1 MKKILIIILVI
12 TSVFCLTGC
21 SKNEKSQE
29 EKVTN
34 KFENAKVEGENVIIN
49 TNSITKTA
57 TFVNYKVDDITIQ
70 FIVVKRSDG
79 TIGIAFNT
87 CQACN
92 PSPNAYFIQKG
103 KYFECQNCGNRFY
116 IDDIGREA
124 GGCNPAPVLK
134 YTEEENIITIDK
146 EYADSYKEKFAN
158 WNGVLSSN

>member
-1 MKKILIIILVI
+1 MKKILIIFLAI
-12 TSVFCLTGC
+12 TSVLCLTGC
-21 SKNEKSQE
+21 SKKSENQE

>member
-1 MKKILIIILVI
+1 MKKILIMFLTI
-12 TSVFCLTGC
+12 TSVLCLTGC

-57 TFVNYKVDDITIQ
+57 TFVNYKLDDITIQ

-103 KYFECQNCGNRFY
+103 DYFECQNCGNRFT
-116 IDDIGREA
+116 IDQIGKES
-124 GGCNPAPVLK
+124 GGCNPAPV
-134 YTEEENIITIDK
+134 K
-146 EYADSYKEKFAN
+146 EYKEANGKIIMSKEYVDSYKTKFEK
-158 WNGVLSSN
+158 WDGPTE

>member
-1 MKKILIIILVI
+1 MKKILIVILAI

-21 SKNEKSQE
+21 NKKAENQE

-57 TFVNYKVDDITIQ
+57 TFVNYKLDDITTQ

-103 KYFECQNCGNRFY
+103 DYFECQNCGNRFT
-116 IDDIGREA
+116 IDQIGKES
-124 GGCNPAPVLK
+124 GGCNPAPV
-134 YTEEENIITIDK
+134 K
-146 EYADSYKEKFAN
+146 EYKEAN
-158 WNGVLSSN
+158 GKIIMLIVIKQSLKNGMDQQNNRK